1 MCLPAYWGLYPRDLQ
16 MPDPKKRQRVRILT
30 VVISNTVRSSISC
43 QSGLKM
49 RGKELSKNV
58 RFGAV
63 PPPQQHPHKAKYV
76 AFLVIFQV

>member
-1 MCLPAYWGLYPRDLQ
+1 LGVIPQGSPNARSQ
-16 MPDPKKRQRVRILT
+16 KRQRVRILT